1 MNFLHMKS
9 EEKAGLRITVIFHLV
24 VLIVLLL
31 YGIGTEIMP
40 ENSFVLDFSKQ
51 EEKEQVEKQ
60 EKLEEEISKKLDRM
74 IDKARTENPVKNVI
88 VSKNL
93 SDDRHSAAEAEQLMS
108 DAARLAA
115 ELKGGYKDAIEE
127 DAREETV
134 DISPKKEKGPQA
146 EYKGPSVLSWT
157 LEGRKATHLPIP
169 AYRCYGAGS
178 VTVVIVVDQQ
188 GNVLNA
194 KISDAESA
202 EDKCL
207 RDFAIRAARLSK
219 FNRDMKAPVR
229 QAGEIV
235 YSFVA
240 Q

>member
-1 MNFLHMKS
+1 MNT

-74 IDKARTENPVKNVI
+74 IEKARTENPVKNVI

-127 DAREETV
+127 DAREETI

-188 GNVLNA
+188 GKVLNA
-194 KISDAESA
+194 KINDAESA
-202 EDKCL
+202 ADKCL

-235 YSFVA
+235 YYFVA

>member
-60 EKLEEEISKKLDRM
+60 EKLEEEVSKKLDRM
-74 IDKARTENPVKNVI
+74 IEKARTENPVKNVI

-127 DAREETV
+127 DAREEAV
-134 DISPKKEKGPQA
+134 DISPKKEKDQQA